1 MRDGTNSIQADFAL
15 DPRLAG
21 DTHRVG
27 DFELSRVLLMDDAR
41 FPWLILV
48 PRRANLRELIDL
60 DTGDQQRLLAEI
72 DRCARVLRTSDK
84 PDKLNIAALGN
95 VVEQLHVH
103 VIARHMQDAAWPR
116 PAWGFGEREPYAPD
130 ARDTRLDA
138 LRRAL
143 EISGA

>member
-27 DFELSRVLLMDDAR
+27 DLELSRVLLMDDAR

-95 VVEQLHVH
+95 MVAQLHVH
-103 VIARHMQDAAWPR
+103 VVARHTHDAAWPR
-116 PAWGFGEREPYAPD
+116 PVWGFGESEPYAS
-130 ARDTRLDA
+130 DA
-138 LRRAL
+138 LSKRLAAMRRAL
-143 EISGA
+143 EVSGA

>member
-1 MRDGTNSIQADFAL
+1 MIEEMDFVL

-27 DFELSRVLLMDDAR
+27 DLELSRVLLMDDAR

-48 PRRANLRELIDL
+48 PRRANLRELTDL
-60 DTGDQQRLLAEI
+60 DTAAQHLLLGEI
-72 DRCARVLRTSDK
+72 DRCASVLQSAFT

-95 VVEQLHVH
+95 VIAQLHVH
-103 VIARHMQDAAWPR
+103 VIARRTHDAAWPR
-116 PAWGFGEREPYAPD
+116 PVWGFGERERYAPD
-130 ARDTRLDA
+130 ARDARLDA

-143 EISGA
+143 EISTA

>member
-1 MRDGTNSIQADFAL
+1 MHDGKDFAL

-21 DTHRVG
+21 DTHFVG
-27 DFELSRVLLMDDAR
+27 DLQLSRVLLMDDTR
-41 FPWLILV
+41 FAWLILV
-48 PRRANLRELIDL
+48 PRHANLRELTDL
-60 DTGDQQRLLAEI
+60 DIATQQRLLSELN
-72 DRCARVLRTSDK
+72 RCAHAMQSLFT